1 MVAPATHT
9 RLLAATLATSEVAE
23 LEYCGHRKNA
33 KAIIFSDDREPPN
46 LSHHDSGLR
55 MLQHIRDEAHHFANS
70 FNAELRSKK
79 LRESILDDFKGLGP
93 AKRQAL
99 LQHFGSIEKLR
110 TASAKSICQVE
121 GIGPKTAERLISFL
135 QEPA

>member
-1 MVAPATHT
+1 MDALLTNTRSPWQWTVMGLIPPA
-9 RLLAATLATSEVAE
+9 LIGLAKRNET
-23 LEYCGHRKNA
+23 
-33 KAIIFSDDREPPN
+33 IIFSDGREPLN
-46 LSHHDSGLR
+46 LSHHDPGLR

-93 AKRQAL
+93 AKRHAL

-110 TASAKSICQVE
+110 IASAKSIATVE
-121 GIGPKTAERLISFL
+121 GIGPKTAERIVEFL
-135 QEPA
+135 NPID

>member
-1 MVAPATHT
+1 
-9 RLLAATLATSEVAE
+9 
-23 LEYCGHRKNA
+23 
-33 KAIIFSDDREPPN
+33 
-46 LSHHDSGLR
+46 

-93 AKRQAL
+93 TKRQAL

-110 TASAKSICQVE
+110 AADAEKITQVE
-121 GIGPKTAERLISFL
+121 GIGPKTAEGIVEFL
-135 QEPA
+135 KPID